1 MNTTQIALACIIS
14 ICSGCTPKPPMLD
27 SAKPDSSE
35 IDPSEVELAN
45 LFKEAYSD
53 VTVKPPIVKPLAPG
67 PPTVESL
74 YEAWEA
80 ELTNGIIGINPDG
93 TRSLLGPGFS
103 DELRIPHLASGKQL
117 ADFRPRIDMVNYCIL
132 KYNTGAPTA
141 GLVGH
146 VLRAAYPGQL
156 TGMTVQEMFQKA
168 KRLAEA
174 ESR

>member
-1 MNTTQIALACIIS
+1 M
-14 ICSGCTPKPPMLD
+14 CSGCTPKPSVLD
-27 SAKPDSSE
+27 AAMSDSSE
-35 IDPSEVELAN
+35 ANPSETELAN

-53 VTVKPPIVKPLAPG
+53 VTVNPPVVKSLAPG

-80 ELTNGIIGINPDG
+80 ELMDGIIGINPDG
-93 TRSLLGPGFS
+93 SRSLLGPGFS
-103 DELRIPHLASGKQL
+103 DDLRIPHLASGKQL
-117 ADFRPRIDMVNYCIL
+117 ADFRPRIDMVNYCIQ
-132 KYNTGAPTA
+132 KYHTGAPSA

-156 TGMTVQEMFQKA
+156 TGMNDHEMFQKA
-168 KRLAEA
+168 KRLAEG